1 MAACPARGRPRR
13 GAPRAARATPAC
25 TAAALVALGA
35 TGIAL
40 AAARGPGSQ
49 RPTAAPPGRGSPSGP
64 PTGRR
69 RPAGRGGSGR
79 AGPSSAE
86 RKADLRLE
94 GEFLQKMSEG
104 GIGSQIEALA
114 LADSVAALRVLPPS
128 QKRQNLGGD
137 WRLAASDAGDLLVQ
151 FGSGLHGMPFTAVS
165 DMWLSLRPSQK
176 ESRTTEILQM
186 GPSKI
191 TNMLKGELSLG
202 AVGEEEIV
210 MEYVGMVDNNGVYKA
225 TGGSTRKV
233 TASPLY
239 AGERVLVLRI
249 KPSDERKGG
258 FAIFEREDDLAR
270 SLRSTV
276 GEDVAVLPQLRR
288 APAR

>member
-1 MAACPARGRPRR
+1 MAACP
-13 GAPRAARATPAC
+13 
-25 TAAALVALGA
+25 AAALVALGA

-239 AGERVLVLRI
+239 AGERSGRVGPQSGALRRG
-249 KPSDERKGG
+249 SVQTGVSQS
-258 FAIFEREDDLAR
+258 AR
-270 SLRSTV
+270 SCRILQRQGRIDPGLGAGV
-276 GEDVAVLPQLRR
+276 RR
-288 APAR
+288 ILQEFARPD